1 MTLTP
6 LPCSL
11 HPYPHLR
18 LLPHSSLLPRS
29 PNCGSSRPHIR
40 CLAASGLNGPQG
52 CVPDSFRGDIHRHP
66 SCHAASAPLVGKPTV
81 APAAMSPWPHT
92 FLGWRSLEE
101 DVIPPLNPLPSQIP
115 IVYGARHPRVAFP
128 RPKDLYALARRIY
141 TCLSPLNMATAT
153 LREALALANSGHRL
167 LYDDIEQDIVRLSDL
182 MKQTILHPATKRWIT
197 CILTGA
203 SNPKESCLDSSESDH
218 SIDRSRPRRR
228 VEPSSG
234 RGAIKRATRRSTS
247 GSDSAQPPPWK
258 LSSRKDNHR

>member
-1 MTLTP
+1 MGPKAAFPTL
-6 LPCSL
+6 
-11 HPYPHLR
+11 
-18 LLPHSSLLPRS
+18 
-29 PNCGSSRPHIR
+29 
-40 CLAASGLNGPQG
+40 
-52 CVPDSFRGDIHRHP
+52 
-66 SCHAASAPLVGKPTV
+66 SAETST
-81 APAAMSPWPHT
+81 ATPAAMQPPPPLWGNPPSPRPLCHPWPHT